1 MFSQKNGNG
10 LWRELGHRELEQV
23 CGGHD
28 KPQDYDPI
36 NEQPEEPST
45 EDEEPTL
52 YRVLPV

>member
-1 MFSQKNGNG
+1 MFSHKNEKE

-28 KPQDYDPI
+28 KPQEYDPI
-36 NEQPEEPST
+36 NEQPAEPPT
-45 EDEEPTL
+45 DEEDPTL